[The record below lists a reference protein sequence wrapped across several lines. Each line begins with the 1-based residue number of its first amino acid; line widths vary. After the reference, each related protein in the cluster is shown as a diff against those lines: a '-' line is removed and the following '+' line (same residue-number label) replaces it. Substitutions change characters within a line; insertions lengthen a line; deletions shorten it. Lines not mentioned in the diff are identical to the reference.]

1 MELTFQASPSALTL
15 IVIPDRSRAR
25 GRGTQPLGDIFVSYG
40 RSTEPQAHQVAEAL
54 RACGYSVWRDDE
66 LPAHRSYSDVI
77 EERLRSAKAVVVVW
91 SAEAARSQWVRAEA
105 DIAREAGTLVQITAD
120 GTLPPLPFNQ
130 IQCAD
135 LTGWTGDTT
144 NAGWRK
150 VQGSVALLVGTST
163 PSGLSP
169 EQSDVPA
176 RRVAICVLPFIN
188 LSGDAEQEYFSDGI
202 TDDII
207 TDLSKVSALSVTARN
222 TAFTFK
228 GQTVDAGVIA
238 KHLKV
243 THVLEGSIRKAGERV
258 RINAQL
264 IDGVAGDHVWADRY
278 DRDLTDI
285 FAIQDEISKAIV
297 SALRLKLLPKEKK
310 AIEHRGTSS
319 VEAYNLYL
327 MARQHWVSG
336 NDGDVRR
343 DEVVVRISRQATE
356 IDPEYAKAWALIAL
370 AQAEMRFR
378 HDKPEDALPAAER
391 ALELDPNLPEALCVK
406 ARYLADEDGKPEEAD
421 RQIQIAL
428 RLEPDS
434 WEVNKEAARLLSR
447 SGKMREAIPYFEK
460 AASLMETD
468 YHSTGMLETCYAA
481 IGDSKGVRRASEL
494 TLERTQRALALD
506 PANGSAL
513 GYGAT
518 ALAGLGDGERAKE
531 WIKRALLMD
540 PDNLTMRW
548 NLVCALSRHLGDVDA
563 AIELLA
569 TFDNRIP
576 PAMVKYLRLDTDLD
590 PLRGDA
596 RFEQLVAAAEK
607 RIEAERVAAA

>member
-1 MELTFQASPSALTL
+1 MAIALFNINSLAQGEGQSPM
-15 IVIPDRSRAR
+15 
-25 GRGTQPLGDIFVSYG
+25 GDIFVSYG
-40 RSTEPQAHQVAEAL
+40 RSTEPQARQVAEAL
-54 RACGYSVWRDDE
+54 RASGYSVWRDDE
-66 LPAHRSYSDVI
+66 LPAHRSYGDVI
-77 EERLRSAKAVVVVW
+77 EERLRSAKAVVVLW
-91 SAEAARSQWVRAEA
+91 SADAARSQWVRAEA
-105 DIAREAGTLVQITAD
+105 DIAREAGTLVQITID

-135 LTGWTGDTT
+135 LNGWTGDTSV
-144 NAGWRK
+144 AGWRK
-150 VQGSVALLVGTST
+150 VEASVALLVGTGSQAA
-163 PSGLSP
+163 P
-169 EQSDVPA
+169 EQKATPA

-188 LSGDAEQEYFSDGI
+188 LSGDPEQEYFSDGI

-228 GQTVDAGVIA
+228 GQTLEAGQIA
-238 KHLKV
+238 HQLKV
-243 THVLEGSIRKAGERV
+243 THVLEGSIRKSGERV

-264 IDGVAGDHVWADRY
+264 IDGEAGDHVWADRY

-297 SALRLKLLPKEKK
+297 SALQLKLLPREKK

-327 MARQHWVSG
+327 MARQHWISG

-343 DEVVVRISRQATE
+343 DEVVVRILRQATE

-406 ARYLADEDGKPEEAD
+406 ARYLADEDGKPEDAD
-421 RQIQIAL
+421 RQIQTAL
-428 RLEPDS
+428 RLDPDS

-481 IGDSKGVRRASEL
+481 VGDAEGVRRTANM
-494 TLERTQRALALD
+494 TLERTQRALAQD

-548 NLVCALSRHLGDVDA
+548 NLVCALSRHLGDTNA
-563 AIELLA
+563 AIELLG
-569 TFDNRIP
+569 TFKDRIP

-590 PLRGDA
+590 PLRDDP
-596 RFEQLVAAAEK
+596 RFEELVTHAE
-607 RIEAERVAAA
+607 ERVASEKIAAA